1 MKQIQPVTIWAN
13 GVNSQANYLG
23 LTIIN
28 DNLSTSATFYYQL
41 FNCTEVDGNQT
52 CNQLSEGNL
61 VISGTE
67 YDTWGDS
74 GDINTDAYTICAG
87 KLGLTLV

>member
-13 GVNSQANYLG
+13 GVNSQANYFG

-41 FNCTEVDGNQT
+41 FSCIDTDGTQNCTQLSDGNT
-52 CNQLSEGNL
+52 
-61 VISGTE
+61 VIAGAE

-74 GDINTDAYTICAG
+74 GNINDDAYTICAS

>member
-1 MKQIQPVTIWAN
+1 MEQIQPVTIWAN
-13 GVNSQANYLG
+13 GANNQANYLG

-41 FNCTEVDGNQT
+41 FNCVTTDGNQNCT
-52 CNQLSEGNL
+52 QLSDGNL
-61 VISGTE
+61 TLSGPE
-67 YDTWGDS
+67 YDAWGDA
-74 GDINTDAYTICAG
+74 GDINHDAYVICAN

>member
-1 MKQIQPVTIWAN
+1 MKQIQPVTIWSN
-13 GVNSQANYLG
+13 GTNSQANYFG

-41 FNCTEVDGNQT
+41 FSCVDTDGTQNCTQLSDGNLT
-52 CNQLSEGNL
+52 LSGA
-61 VISGTE
+61 E
-67 YDTWGDS
+67 YDAWGES
-74 GDINTDAYTICAG
+74 GNINDDAYTICAG